1 MMIRGSK
8 LILHKEDIMNNKHIS
23 EAFVLG
29 ALLCIGLALLGYLI
43 SGSIVRIKAL
53 DRTVT
58 VKGLSEREVPVNI
71 AIWPIKFNE
80 ADNDLN
86 SLFSTIQRKNILIAE
101 FLKKNGFK
109 GEEISISAPAII
121 DRQAQG
127 YVDPNKVKFR
137 YSGSSTITIYTKN
150 VDSVKNTMK
159 NLVELGKQGIAISG
173 QEYNSKT
180 EFLFTK
186 LNEIKPV
193 MVEEATKNARE
204 VAERFAKDSKSRLG
218 KIKRAKQGQFSI
230 TDRDSNTPYIKKV
243 RVVSTVEYYLSD

>member
-1 MMIRGSK
+1 
-8 LILHKEDIMNNKHIS
+8 MNN
-23 EAFVLG
+23 
-29 ALLCIGLALLGYLI
+29 
-43 SGSIVRIKAL
+43 
-53 DRTVT
+53 
-58 VKGLSEREVPVNI
+58 
-71 AIWPIKFNE
+71 
-80 ADNDLN
+80 
-86 SLFSTIQRKNILIAE
+86 LFSTIQRKNILIAE

-173 QEYNSKT
+173 QDYNAKT
-180 EFLFTK
+180 EFLFTKLNFTK

-230 TDRDSNTPYIKKV
+230 KDRDSNTPYIKKV